1 MNMKAMHASPTRA
14 VVLLLLA
21 LFFTANL
28 HAQARKDTLY
38 TRDNQAVG
46 VNIDDIRQDAINH
59 SYKATFKSWIEL
71 NNKEL
76 NQINLSFVR
85 EIVFKDGFR
94 VPIENGAPVLN
105 DVLQAPT
112 KVGRFGKIYA
122 EGIFPL
128 TEDQSRT
135 YLGAPVYECVFIPA
149 RKTFT
154 LSAWQGGVGLAMVL
168 GGMLGDDTF
177 TEWED
182 VKDGE
187 KKVGYIEYGY
197 RNPYTTGLKAFGV
210 GTLISAGANMI
221 SSALFVRY
229 IGSHAEQINLP
240 SIGRSKFRVACGLSL
255 TGAGLALAGYGIAR
269 MNDGKHWK
277 QEWRLNPDRLH
288 DDLILQEG
296 NKPGNEWL
304 WVAAGALVANLGVCQ
319 FTYGFNSL
327 KGHHRLKQAG
337 LDQLSLHYGATP
349 DGFGLCL
356 VF

>member
-1 MNMKAMHASPTRA
+1 MKAMHTPPMRA
-14 VVLLLLA
+14 VVILFAA
-21 LFFTANL
+21 LFVSANL

-94 VPIENGAPVLN
+94 VPVENGVPVPN

-154 LSAWQGGVGLAMVL
+154 LSAWQGGVGLVMVL

-177 TEWED
+177 SDWED
-182 VKDGE
+182 V
-187 KKVGYIEYGY
+187 
-197 RNPYTTGLKAFGV
+197 
-210 GTLISAGANMI
+210 
-221 SSALFVRY
+221 
-229 IGSHAEQINLP
+229 
-240 SIGRSKFRVACGLSL
+240 
-255 TGAGLALAGYGIAR
+255 
-269 MNDGKHWK
+269 
-277 QEWRLNPDRLH
+277 
-288 DDLILQEG
+288 
-296 NKPGNEWL
+296 
-304 WVAAGALVANLGVCQ
+304 
-319 FTYGFNSL
+319 
-327 KGHHRLKQAG
+327 
-337 LDQLSLHYGATP
+337 
-349 DGFGLCL
+349 
-356 VF
+356 

>member
-1 MNMKAMHASPTRA
+1 MNMKTMHASPTRA

-85 EIVFKDGFR
+85 EIIFKDGFQ

-229 IGSHAEQINLP
+229 IGSHAISARMPSKSTCLP
-240 SIGRSKFRVACGLSL
+240 SDGASSGWPADFR
-255 TGAGLALAGYGIAR
+255 
-269 MNDGKHWK
+269 
-277 QEWRLNPDRLH
+277 
-288 DDLILQEG
+288 
-296 NKPGNEWL
+296 
-304 WVAAGALVANLGVCQ
+304 
-319 FTYGFNSL
+319 
-327 KGHHRLKQAG
+327 
-337 LDQLSLHYGATP
+337 
-349 DGFGLCL
+349 
-356 VF
+356 

>member
-1 MNMKAMHASPTRA
+1 MKAMHSFPIKA
-14 VVLLLLA
+14 VAILFSAFLLP
-21 LFFTANL
+21 ANL
-28 HAQARKDTLY
+28 LAQARKDTLY

-94 VPIENGAPVLN
+94 VPVENGVPVPN

-135 YLGAPVYECVFIPA
+135 YLGAPVYECVFVPA

-154 LSAWQGGVGLAMVL
+154 LSAWQGGVGLVMVL

-177 TEWED
+177 SDWED
-182 VKDGE
+182 VKVDD
-187 KKVGYIEYGY
+187 KKVGYLEYGY
-197 RNPYTTGLKAFGV
+197 RNPYMTGLKAFGV
-210 GTLISAGANMI
+210 GTLISAGANMV

-229 IGSHAEQINLP
+229 IGSHAGQINLP
-240 SIGRSKFRVACGLSL
+240 SIGRSKFRVGCGLAL
-255 TGAGLALAGYGIAR
+255 TGAGLALTGYGIAR
-269 MNDGKHWK
+269 MNQGKHWK
-277 QEWRLNPDRLH
+277 QEWRFNPERLH
-288 DDLILQEG
+288 DDLVFEEG

-304 WVAAGALVANLGVCQ
+304 WVAAGALVANLGICQ
-319 FTYGFNSL
+319 FTYGFQSL
-327 KGHHRLKQAG
+327 KGHHRLKEAG
-337 LDQLSLHYGATP
+337 LDRLSLHYGATP
-349 DGFGLCL
+349 EGLGLCL

>member
-1 MNMKAMHASPTRA
+1 MKAMHTPPMRA
-14 VVLLLLA
+14 VVILFAA
-21 LFFTANL
+21 LFASANL
-28 HAQARKDTLY
+28 HAQTRKDTLY

-94 VPIENGAPVLN
+94 VPVENGVPVPN

-154 LSAWQGGVGLAMVL
+154 LSAWQGGVGLVMVL

-177 TEWED
+177 SDWED
-182 VKDGE
+182 VKVDD
-187 KKVGYIEYGY
+187 KKVGYLKWAISNTAIEI
-197 RNPYTTGLKAFGV
+197 PT
-210 GTLISAGANMI
+210 
-221 SSALFVRY
+221 
-229 IGSHAEQINLP
+229 
-240 SIGRSKFRVACGLSL
+240 
-255 TGAGLALAGYGIAR
+255 
-269 MNDGKHWK
+269 
-277 QEWRLNPDRLH
+277 
-288 DDLILQEG
+288 
-296 NKPGNEWL
+296 
-304 WVAAGALVANLGVCQ
+304 
-319 FTYGFNSL
+319 
-327 KGHHRLKQAG
+327 
-337 LDQLSLHYGATP
+337 
-349 DGFGLCL
+349 
-356 VF
+356 